1 MNILTVNGL
10 LDISIHNP
18 FKDASQGVADHFY
31 NNLSFNPTV
40 EELNQKIGSSPD
52 MGLDT
57 EGSTQ
62 AEPSEPLFGTHIR
75 EAATSVKKLF
85 R

>member
-1 MNILTVNGL
+1 MNVLTANGL
-10 LDISIHNP
+10 PDISAHNP

-31 NNLSFNPTV
+31 NNLSFNATV
-40 EELNQKIGSSPD
+40 EELNQKIGSSPQMVRNTGED
-52 MGLDT
+52 VK
-57 EGSTQ
+57 

-75 EAATSVKKLF
+75 EAAASVKKLF